1 MSMTPKLWSIS
12 ALSVELG
19 MDRRTVAKK
28 IAAVKPAE
36 DGPSGKLYRLADVL
50 QAMATAAVADQR
62 PADFDDAK
70 TRKMTADAVLAEIEV
85 AKVRGQVVDVDVMA
99 KAVAS
104 DYASV
109 RARLLALPTKLTPL
123 IVPMTDPTEVRDTIE
138 RAVAEALEE
147 LTVDRDLGGPG
158 DTGPDLSGSP
168 GERASTGSEAAP
180 EADGQRMG
188 RQVPPAQRGGKRRTR
203 SVGDGT
209 K

>member
-36 DGPSGKLYRLADVL
+36 EGSSGKLYRLADVL

-62 PADFDDAK
+62 PADFEDAK

-99 KAVAS
+99 KAVAG
-104 DYASV
+104 DYALV

-123 IVPMTDPTEVRDTIE
+123 VVPMTDPAEVRDTIE

-158 DTGPDLSGSP
+158 DTGSDLPGGL
-168 GERASTGSEAAP
+168 GERASAGSEAPA

-188 RQVPPAQRGGKRRTR
+188 GPVPPAKRGGKRRTR
-203 SVGDGT
+203 PVGDGT